1 MSISSS
7 HSPITG
13 EPVPDYYIHA
23 SDAFFRDTKGRALLL
38 RGVNLSGQNK
48 SPIGQP
54 SQKLEG
60 FWQSAE
66 SGGESFVGQPLNL
79 EDGSADVHLARL
91 RSWGFN
97 CFRYVFT
104 WEAIEHNGPGQYDTE
119 FLDYTVNVLR
129 KIKQYGFRVFM
140 DPHQDLFSRFTGGSG
155 APYWT
160 LIACGMNPRNFTTT
174 QAAFI
179 QAEWP
184 NAANPDP
191 ADFPDMLWATNY
203 TRLAAATLSA
213 LFFAGKHFAPRCII
227 DGQNIQDWLQSHYI
241 NACKQLVNKI
251 VDAGDLVEEC
261 VIGWD
266 SVNEPNHTYISL
278 DSISSIP
285 KSWQLKKGPVPTP
298 IQSFRLGAGQAQ
310 TVENWTFGAMGPKR
324 SGSVTV
330 DPKGTSAWLTEDEE
344 RVQGGSRWGWKRDD
358 AWPLGQCLW
367 AAHGVW
373 DEASGE
379 VLNDAYFRFFEGPAG
394 TKPAEFAED
403 YWLPHYR
410 KYADMIRSIHKE
422 AIMFIQP
429 PVFEPPPKS
438 LNKDDLKQR
447 ACLSGHFYDGLTLIT
462 KHWNWFN
469 ADAVGLL
476 RGKYPGVLFAIR
488 MGSKAIR
495 QCMRDQLGYLREDC
509 LDGLGQYP
517 SLIGE
522 IGIPYDL
529 DKKKSYY
536 GDSKGRGIGD
546 YASQTLALDASLN
559 GCDGKN
565 LLSYTVW
572 TYCPDNSHE
581 WGDDWNGE
589 DLSIWSRDDVKGAEQ
604 EDSSDSPSV
613 ASPSCS
619 SASSIRSK
627 SKSSLTGLSSGCNS
641 KSSINLPEL
650 VPGNGDY
657 NAPNLLN
664 GSRGA
669 AAFCRPFPVAT
680 VGTPASIEFD
690 IKSSEFSYALDITG
704 AELDRAQAGLPTEI
718 YLPFLHYG
726 ADGVAA
732 AASGDLRDRRK
743 KNGPASARWARQEE
757 RKLRF
762 ASSLA
767 SSQTSIGSSESSSIA
782 ESSCSSASTILA
794 DSTELC
800 RAASTRS
807 AAVRE
812 AASEQL
818 LAVDVQVSAGRWEV
832 EGQYLRWYINKA
844 EAIAEDADN
853 PPNRLFRH
861 SIKVRRSGGS
871 VKLEMSGSAWHIL
884 TSCGIL

>member
-1 MSISSS
+1 MSNPPSC
-7 HSPITG
+7 SPITG

-23 SDAFFRDTKGRALLL
+23 SDAFFRDTQGRALLL

-54 SQKLEG
+54 SHKLDG

-79 EDGSADVHLARL
+79 QDGSADVHLARL

-97 CFRYVFT
+97 CLRYVFT
-104 WEAIEHNGPGQYDTE
+104 WEAIEHKGPRQYDTE
-119 FLDYTVNVLR
+119 FLDYTVQVLR
-129 KIKQYGFRVFM
+129 KVKQYGFRVFM

-155 APYWT
+155 APYWS
-160 LIACGMNPRNFTTT
+160 LIACGMNPRNFSTT

-184 NAANPDP
+184 NADNPDP

-203 TRLAAATLSA
+203 TRLAAATLSV

-227 DGQNIQDWLQSHYI
+227 DGRNIQDWLQSHFLD
-241 NACKQLVNKI
+241 ACQQLLQKV

-266 SVNEPNHTYISL
+266 SINEPNQTYISL
-278 DSISSIP
+278 ESISTIP
-285 KSWQLKKGPVPTP
+285 ESWRLKKGPVPTP

-310 TVENWTFGAMGPKR
+310 TLENWVFGAIGPKR
-324 SGSVTV
+324 SGSVQV
-330 DPKGTSAWLTEDEE
+330 DPKGTLAWLTEDEDHLH
-344 RVQGGSRWGWKRDD
+344 GGSKWGWKRDD

-373 DEASGE
+373 DESTGE
-379 VLNDAYFRFFEGPAG
+379 VLNDAYFRLFEGPAG
-394 TKPAEFAED
+394 NRPAEFAED

-410 KYADMIRSIHKE
+410 KYADLIRSLHKE

-438 LNKDDLKQR
+438 LSQDDLKQR

-488 MGSKAIR
+488 MGNKAIR
-495 QCMRDQLGYLREDC
+495 QCIRDQLGYLRQDC

-517 SLIGE
+517 TLIGE
-522 IGIPYDL
+522 LGIPYDL

-536 GDSKGRGIGD
+536 GDGKGRGIGD
-546 YASQTLALDASLN
+546 YTAQTLALDASLN
-559 GCDGKN
+559 GCDGNN
-565 LLSYTVW
+565 LLSYTIW
-572 TYCPDNSHE
+572 TYCPDNSHQ

-589 DLSIWSRDDVKGAEQ
+589 DLSIWSQDDVKGAEAQ
-604 EDSSDSPSV
+604 DVSDLASRSPRSISSS
-613 ASPSCS
+613 S
-619 SASSIRSK
+619 SARLK
-627 SKSSLTGLSSGCNS
+627 SLSSLAPPSSGLNS
-641 KSSINLPEL
+641 RSSINLPEL
-650 VPGNGDY
+650 VPGDGNY

-664 GSRGA
+664 GSRAA

-680 VGTPASIEFD
+680 VGTPANIDFD
-690 IKSSEFSYALDITG
+690 IKSSEFKYSVDITS
-704 AELDRAQAGLPTEI
+704 AELDKAGLATEI
-718 YLPFLHYG
+718 FLPFLHYG
-726 ADGVAA
+726 ADDVAA
-732 AASGDLRDRRK
+732 AASGDLGNRRD
-743 KNGPASARWARQEE
+743 KNGNASQKWARKQE
-757 RKLRF
+757 RKLRL
-762 ASSLA
+762 ADSLA
-767 SSQTSIGSSESSSIA
+767 SSSSSLKTVEA
-782 ESSCSSASTILA
+782 SSTDDVSSVSTSTVLA
-794 DSTELC
+794 DSTDLSRSTSSGDSAVQC
-800 RAASTRS
+800 AALQ
-807 AAVRE
+807 
-812 AASEQL
+812 QL
-818 LAVDVQVSAGRWEV
+818 LSIDVEVSAGRWEV
-832 EGQYLRWYINKA
+832 EGQYLKWYMDKA

-853 PPNRLFRH
+853 PVDGVFRH
-861 SIKVRRSGGS
+861 SIKIKRNGGP
-871 VKLEMSGSAWHIL
+871 VKLEMSGSAWDIL
-884 TSCGIL
+884 TSCGLL